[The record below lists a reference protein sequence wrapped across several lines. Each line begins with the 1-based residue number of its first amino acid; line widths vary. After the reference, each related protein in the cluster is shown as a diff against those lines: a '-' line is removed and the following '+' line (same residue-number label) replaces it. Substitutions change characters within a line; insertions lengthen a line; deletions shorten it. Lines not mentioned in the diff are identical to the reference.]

1 MFLKLKIWGT
11 LHRLE
16 TRACFVGYFV
26 KFANFNLFFRV
37 ARLVHCWVGIFASH
51 CRPQSSFHLSFYNAF
66 LPVEM
71 AMWAVCRMWININ
84 VQVFAK
90 TLELPEL
97 AQLELLDINMAWMQ
111 SKLHGAYLR
120 TNILDRLDELITM
133 GHLAVLLLTQDRV
146 LGQLVKATCLE

>member
-1 MFLKLKIWGT
+1 
-11 LHRLE
+11 
-16 TRACFVGYFV
+16 
-26 KFANFNLFFRV
+26 
-37 ARLVHCWVGIFASH
+37 
-51 CRPQSSFHLSFYNAF
+51 
-66 LPVEM
+66 M

-120 TNILDRLDELITM
+120 TNILNRLDELITM